1 MEQELLFSLDTF
13 YELKNDASS
22 ILLDVLVG
30 DVGQSPD
37 YTVRLNTKKLLDH
50 SKVSVKNFDLG
61 IDKDIENKKLRIN
74 GNIADASKDTNLIE
88 LTIKVTGGVSEFK
101 KKFTVTVDDEGEVV
115 LFSIVI
121 RFFA

>member
-1 MEQELLFSLDTF
+1 MLFSLDTF
-13 YELKNDASS
+13 YELKNDGSP
-22 ILLDVLVG
+22 ILLDVLIG

-61 IDKDIENKKLRIN
+61 LDKDIENKKLRIN
-74 GNIADASKDTNLIE
+74 GNISDASKDSNLIE
-88 LTIKVTGGVSEFK
+88 LTVKVKGGVEDFK
-101 KKFTVTVDDEGEVV
+101 KKFTVTVDNEGEVV
-115 LFSIVI
+115 IFSIVI